1 MNIMK
6 GLRVVSLLTV
16 LALAAA
22 CGGGDVCNDDE
33 VQTYQLAT
41 AGQKLVVPDDLDAV
55 PTAREMRIPEPS
67 VQGARPGSARCLE
80 KPPGTLV
87 KSKSES

>member
-1 MNIMK
+1 MNMVK
-6 GLRVVSLLTV
+6 GLKLISLLAV

-22 CGGGDVCNDDE
+22 CGGNDTCDE
-33 VQTYQLAT
+33 VQEYQLAT
-41 AGQKLVVPDDLDAV
+41 EGQRVVVPSDMDDLSTV
-55 PTAREMRIPEPS
+55 REMTIPEPS
-67 VQGARPGSARCLE
+67 VQPARPDDSRCLE

>member
-1 MNIMK
+1 MNIVK
-6 GLRVVSLLTV
+6 GLKVISLLIV

-22 CGGGDVCNDDE
+22 CGGNDTCDE

-41 AGQKLVVPDDLDAV
+41 EGQKVIVPSDMDELS
-55 PTAREMRIPEPS
+55 PNREMTIPEPS
-67 VQGARPGSARCLE
+67 VQGARPEGSRCLE

-87 KSKSES
+87 KSKT